1 LTIITKEN
9 NDIISDILQIMGT
22 VDFTNDNAINAIVN
36 RVYTARK
43 DNEII
48 ITSNVGN
55 GDWIQCKW
63 TTTQRKNTT
72 DFKREIPSFKNT
84 TN

>member
-1 LTIITKEN
+1 LII
-9 NDIISDILQIMGT
+9 IIQKRTTTLFLVLQISGT
-22 VDFTNDNAINAIVN
+22 VEFFYNDVIVN
-36 RVYTARK
+36 RVYTASK

-55 GDWIQCKW
+55 GDWIECNW

-72 DFKREIPSFKNT
+72 DFKREFPSFKKT
-84 TN
+84 HKL